1 LSGGLGMTDLLQALA
16 PWVAEAVRQA
26 VSHRPELA
34 GLRLTG
40 ARRLSGGAINQNF
53 LVTLGSETVDGV
65 QWVMRRSQSQ
75 SIPGSHDRRSEFAI
89 IRYADDRGVVV
100 PTPIAVVTHDGQQA
114 SFFAYLTGDTD
125 ARRLV
130 STLGGRKPTAPTPN
144 DVAPMGIS
152 PDAVSALT
160 ESLGE
165 QLGRL
170 HRHTQDQQQ
179 TSQDLEAIL
188 GAPGEDSVEASLQE
202 VEKSFSRLSR
212 PAGYLRFAV
221 RSLRKD
227 RPFRKAQRPPSLCH
241 NDFRLGNLMMLMP
254 TDAQSPGQSAAAG
267 QATGPA
273 LSAVL
278 DWEFS
283 GWGDP
288 MADIGWLTAPCW
300 RFGGAMP
307 VAGFGNLEDLLRGY
321 GRENPEPLPIDELAF
336 WQRLAHVRWAI
347 IAAQQG
353 ERVVHGDPESVELLI
368 TGAMTASIVQ
378 PVVEYYLGEAVS
390 PSPLA
395 GLSADQQAVDQW
407 LLETSLLIKSQL
419 APSLS
424 SATKYQALMAANA
437 LRLARARLRSVS
449 VSASASERPKVS
461 GSALSSGDDF
471 KLELAQDLAIWSFK
485 D

>member
-1 LSGGLGMTDLLQALA
+1 MTDLVQALA
-16 PWVAEAVRQA
+16 PWVMKAVQQA
-26 VSHRPELA
+26 VSLRPELA

-40 ARRLSGGAINQNF
+40 AQRLSGGAINQNF
-53 LVTLGSETVDGV
+53 LVTLGSETLGGV

-75 SIPGSHDRRSEFAI
+75 PIPGAHDRRAEFDI

-100 PTPIAVVTHDGQQA
+100 PSPIAVVSHEGQQA
-114 SFFAYLTGDTD
+114 SFFAFVPGDTD

-130 STLGGRKPTAPTPN
+130 STLGGKRPASMAPSDTA
-144 DVAPMGIS
+144 AMGIS
-152 PDAVSALT
+152 PDTVSLLT

-170 HRHTQDQQQ
+170 HKHSLDRPPR
-179 TSQDLEAIL
+179 SQDLMAIL

-202 VEKSFSRLSR
+202 VEKSFSRLLH
-212 PAGYLRFAV
+212 PAGYLSFAV
-221 RSLRKD
+221 RSLRND
-227 RPFRKAQRPPSLCH
+227 RPYRKAQRLPSLCH
-241 NDFRLGNLMMLMP
+241 NDFRLGNLMMVMP
-254 TDAQSPGQSAAAG
+254 TDTQNPAQSQVVG
-267 QATGPA
+267 QAPGPA

-278 DWEFS
+278 DWEFA

-307 VAGFGNLEDLLRGY
+307 VAGFGKLDDLLRGY
-321 GRENPEPLPIDELAF
+321 ARANPETLPIEEVAF

-347 IAAQQG
+347 IAAQQA
-353 ERVVHGDPESVELLI
+353 ERVVHGDPESVELMI
-368 TGAMTASIVQ
+368 TGAMTASIVH

-395 GLSADQQAVDQW
+395 SLSADQQGVDQW
-407 LLETSLLIKSQL
+407 LLETSLLLKKQL

-424 SATKYQALMAANA
+424 AAAKYQVLMAANA

-449 VSASASERPKVS
+449 VSETPS
-461 GSALSSGDDF
+461 GSASSALASGNDF
-471 KLELAQDLAIWSFK
+471 RSELAQDLAVWSFK